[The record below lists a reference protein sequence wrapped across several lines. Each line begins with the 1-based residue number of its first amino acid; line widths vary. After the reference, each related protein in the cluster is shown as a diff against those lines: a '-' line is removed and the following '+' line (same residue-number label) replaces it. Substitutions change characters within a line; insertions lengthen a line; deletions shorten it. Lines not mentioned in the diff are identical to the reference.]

1 MTHGTGFGRVIGLG
15 GAALDRLMPMHL
27 WVGPTGHVLRAG
39 PTLRKLVARPM
50 DPPPIFTDWLSFDW
64 PRSVG
69 GLADLLLLDGATLTV
84 SIRDT
89 PGIALRGHVV
99 SLPAGGGG
107 LINLSLGGSLPEAV
121 GRHGLTLTDFAPTE
135 LTSELL
141 FLIEV
146 NAMVR
151 AASRDLTDRLQET
164 RAAAERQA
172 LTDPLTGLLNR
183 RAMDRVLG
191 NLTASGQE
199 RGQDRGA
206 DHGTGRFGLMRL
218 DLDHFKAVND
228 RLGHASGDLVL
239 QKVARILCDE
249 TREQDMVARVGG
261 DEFVLILRDCD
272 DLAILNRI
280 AARIL
285 ERLEQPILIDGQVAR
300 VSASIGTTLSS
311 FYDPPQPDR
320 MLSDADDATYRSK
333 DAGRA
338 RHTVHCPA
346 LCAAAPRTLTP
357 PARSS
362 PARH

>member
-1 MTHGTGFGRVIGLG
+1 MPYGPGFGRVIGLG
-15 GAALDRLMPMHL
+15 GGALDRLMPMHM
-27 WVGPTGHVLRAG
+27 WIGPTGHVLRTG
-39 PTLRKLVARPM
+39 PTLQKLLGPSPAT
-50 DPPPIFTDWLSFDW
+50 PPIFTDLLAFHW

-69 GLADLLLLDGATLTV
+69 GLPDLLLLDGVTLTA
-84 SIRDT
+84 S
-89 PGIALRGHVV
+89 PLAEPEIALRGHVL
-99 SLPAGGGG
+99 SLPAGGGA
-107 LINLSLGGSLPEAV
+107 LINLSLGVSLQDAV
-121 GRHGLTLTDFAPTE
+121 ARFGLTLTDFAPTE

-151 AASRDLTDRLQET
+151 AASRDLTDRLQDT

-172 LTDPLTGLLNR
+172 LTDPLTGVFNR
-183 RAMDRVLG
+183 RAMDRVLC
-191 NLTASGQE
+191 NLTAP
-199 RGQDRGA
+199 GQDRGP
-206 DHGTGRFGLMRL
+206 GRFGLMRL

-228 RLGHASGDLVL
+228 RLGHASGDMVL
-239 QKVARILCDE
+239 QKVAQILCDE

-285 ERLEQPILIDGQVAR
+285 ERLDQPILIGGQVAR
-300 VSASIGTTLSS
+300 VSASIGTTLSI